1 MDEKQEDLKYIKSFT
16 KISVNKVCKELG
28 FNTRNILVGKATK
41 EKIHL
46 VRKTIEDKQ
55 ARLYLLEVDN
65 NGETSSTL

>member
-1 MDEKQEDLKYIKSFT
+1 MEEKQEDLKYINSFT

-46 VRKTIEDKQ
+46 VRRKIEEKQ
-55 ARLYLLEVDN
+55 AKLYLMEDN
-65 NGETSSTL
+65 NDKETSTL